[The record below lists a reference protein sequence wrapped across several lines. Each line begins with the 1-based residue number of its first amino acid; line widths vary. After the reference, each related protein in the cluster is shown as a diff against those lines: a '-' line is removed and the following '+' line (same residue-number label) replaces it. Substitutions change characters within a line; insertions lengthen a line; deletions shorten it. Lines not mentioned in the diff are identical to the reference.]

1 MSTTDDQHAGLI
13 PTRAPSRA
21 REMTASRD
29 AQSSPDAGHRERAD
43 EPAELYRLLV
53 ASVRDY
59 AIFALDA
66 RGHVLTWNVGAQQ
79 LKGYKADEIIGRH
92 FSTFYP
98 REDVEAGKPEL
109 ELRGATRDGRFED
122 EGWRLRKD
130 GTPFWANVVITALRD
145 ENGEVIGFAK
155 VTRDLTERRAS
166 EQQAVRLAAESAA
179 REEAEARTH
188 ELDLLNQTLQEQAME
203 LEAQTEEAQSLTEDL
218 EQTNEQL
225 EQALAEA
232 EATRASAET
241 SERFSRDIL
250 ESIAD
255 PFVVQDA
262 AWRFRFINAKA
273 AELLGADGR
282 STDDLIGKVVW
293 DVYPAIVGTPV
304 EREMRRASAE
314 RRPVSFEARSPN
326 GYQWSLLYCY
336 PLPDGGLATQWKD
349 ITERKRAEEAASYLA
364 RASEVLSESLDFQRT
379 LNDFARLVVPE
390 LADWCSVEI
399 VGDDGALVQ
408 LAVAHAD
415 PEKVK
420 WAREVSRRYP
430 PNPDAATGSPNVIR
444 TGDPELYPEIPDE
457 LLVAGA
463 VDAEHLRIIREVGI
477 RSAIVVPLVA
487 HDRTLGA
494 LTLIAAES
502 GRRYGHADLALA
514 IELARRAA
522 LAVDNARLHRA
533 ALDARVLAERA
544 NRAKSDFLAVMSHE
558 LRTPLNAI
566 GGYTQILEMGLH
578 GPVTDDQRE
587 ALERIGRAQRH
598 LLGLINNVLNLARI
612 ETGHV
617 EYRIRPVLV
626 SSLLVDLASLVQPQ
640 FAARQISLVSRL
652 PEADGDADI
661 YVAADR
667 EKLIQILTNLLGNAA
682 KFTPAHGEVEMQLT
696 RAAREG
702 DVMIIVRDSGPG
714 IPADKL
720 ELIFEPFVQLERSL
734 TTSAEGAGLGLAIS
748 RDLARGMGGDLRA
761 DSMEG
766 HGAALILTLPRAEP
780 PGEAP

>member
-1 MSTTDDQHAGLI
+1 
-13 PTRAPSRA
+13 
-21 REMTASRD
+21 MTASRD
-29 AQSSPDAGHRERAD
+29 AQSSPDAQARVRAD

-66 RGHVLTWNVGAQQ
+66 RGHVLTWNAGAEQ
-79 LKGYKADEIIGRH
+79 LKGYHADEIIGRH

-98 REDVEAGKPEL
+98 REDVVDGKPDM
-109 ELRGATRDGRFED
+109 ELRGAVRDGRFED

-130 GTPFWANVVITALRD
+130 GTRFWANVVITALRD
-145 ENGEVIGFAK
+145 QYGEVIGFAK

-166 EQQAVRLAAESAA
+166 EQQALRLAAESAA
-179 REEAEARTH
+179 RSAAEARTH
-188 ELDLLNQTLQEQAME
+188 ELDALNHTLQEQALE
-203 LEAQTEEAQSLTEDL
+203 LEAQTEEAQTLTEDL
-218 EQTNEQL
+218 EQTNTQL
-225 EQALAEA
+225 EEALMQAEA
-232 EATRASAET
+232 SRAAAES
-241 SERFSRDIL
+241 SERFTREIL

-262 AWRFRFINAKA
+262 HWRFRYINARA
-273 AELLGADGR
+273 AEILGGSIRGPDE
-282 STDDLIGKVVW
+282 LIGKVVW
-293 DVYPAIVGTPV
+293 EIYPEIVGTPV
-304 EREMRRASAE
+304 EREMRRAAIE

-349 ITERKRAEEAASYLA
+349 ITERKRAEEAARYLA
-364 RASEVLSESLDFQRT
+364 RASEVLSESLDYQRT
-379 LNDFARLVVPE
+379 LNDFAKLVVPE

-399 VGDDGALVQ
+399 VDDQGGLVQ
-408 LAVAHAD
+408 LAVAHTD

-420 WAREVSRRYP
+420 WARELSRRYP

-444 TGDPELYPEIPDE
+444 TGEPELYPEIPDE
-457 LLVAGA
+457 LLAAGA
-463 VDAEHLRIIREVGI
+463 VDDEHLRIIREVGI

-514 IELARRAA
+514 LELARRAA
-522 LAVDNARLHRA
+522 LAVDNTRLHRA
-533 ALDARVLAERA
+533 ELDARVAAERA

-578 GPVTDDQRE
+578 GPITDEQRE

-626 SSLLVDLASLVQPQ
+626 SSVLADLASLVQPQ

-652 PEADGDADI
+652 PEEDGDAEV

-682 KFTPAHGEVEMQLT
+682 KFTPAHGEVEMRLT
-696 RAAREG
+696 RGARDGE
-702 DVMIIVRDSGPG
+702 VMIIVRDSGPG
-714 IPADKL
+714 IPSDKL

-734 TTSAEGAGLGLAIS
+734 TTPAEGAGLGLAIS

-761 DSMEG
+761 DSIQG
-766 HGAALILTLPRAEP
+766 HGAALILTLPRAAA
-780 PGEAP
+780 PGVSL